1 MNGAWWRGWWRLG
14 PLRWAA
20 VVLVA
25 IGLAAGSGTV
35 WIMAKAALAQVL
47 LHNAWAE
54 TRLTGTPVPPW
65 PWADTWPV
73 ARLAAPGLGI
83 DQIVLAGASGRTLA
97 FGPAHLGA
105 SAPPA
110 SAGNTVLSGH
120 RDTHFRFL
128 AELQQ
133 GDTITLAAAGGQT
146 REYIVSG
153 TEIVHEDAVRF
164 PLAVDRP
171 RLTLVTCWP
180 FDAIAPGGPMRYVVI
195 AEAI

>member
-1 MNGAWWRGWWRLG
+1 MIARARRLG

-20 VVLVA
+20 VALA
-25 IGLAAGSGTV
+25 LLGLWAGVGGG
-35 WIMAKAALAQVL
+35 WIAAKAALAQVL
-47 LHNAWAE
+47 LRAAWAE
-54 TRLTGTPVPPW
+54 TSAGAGPARPW

-73 ARLAAPGLGI
+73 ARLRAPRLGV

-105 SAPPA
+105 SAPPV

-120 RDTHFRFL
+120 RDSHFRFL
-128 AELQQ
+128 AELRP
-133 GDTITLAAAGGQT
+133 GDAITITAPDGRARAYRVTATQVVHKDAA
-146 REYIVSG
+146 
-153 TEIVHEDAVRF
+153 RF

-180 FDAIAPGGPMRYVVI
+180 FDAVVPGGPLRYVVV
-195 AEAI
+195 AEAP